1 MNTVTERQ
9 SLEVIMNRLRLEPNS
24 TAADRKITQA
34 ILCGVRHENGT
45 PVSFLEAINLLSP
58 ASKAAIASQLISQL

>member
-9 SLEVIMNRLRLEPNS
+9 NLEEVMSRLRLEPTS

-34 ILCGVRHENGT
+34 ILCGVRHEDGT
-45 PVSFLEAINLLSP
+45 PVSFLEAINLLSRE
-58 ASKAAIASQLISQL
+58 SKAAIAAQLINQL